1 MLKVSLGIFLL
12 QEKRGAVRRSGDR
25 VPFVVPARSE
35 RENFTLFEPSFPR
48 TKGEAETGVRIL
60 IKIKILFR

>member
-25 VPFVVPARSE
+25 GTFGVPARSE
-35 RENFTLFEPSFPR
+35 RENFTLASRLSPAR
-48 TKGEAETGVRIL
+48 KGKRRPKFV
-60 IKIKILFR
+60 F